1 MEKRA
6 MKNDIRTL
14 PFADWPTSYAALMA
28 VYTPRPLHTDAEY
41 AQAVSYADALAGF
54 PLNAD
59 QEDYLEMLAGV
70 IKAYDDRTLKH
81 WPVSSGVEILAY
93 LLEEHGLKGK
103 ALAGI
108 LNVSPTIAYRII
120 KGRRRLT
127 ADHIK
132 ALSEHFGVSA
142 DLFLGTSGAGKKRGA
157 VVAA

>member
-1 MEKRA
+1 

-14 PFADWPTSYAALMA
+14 PFASWPTTYAALTA

-41 AQAVSYADALAGF
+41 AEAVSYADALAGF

-59 QEDYLEMLAGV
+59 QEDYLELLASV

-81 WPVSSGVEILAY
+81 WPESSGVEILGY
-93 LLEEHGLKGK
+93 LMEEHGLKGK
-103 ALAGI
+103 DLAGI

-132 ALSEHFGVSA
+132 ALAEHFGVSA
-142 DLFLGTSGAGKKRGA
+142 DLFLGTSGIGKRRP

>member
-14 PFADWPTSYAALMA
+14 PFASWPTTYAALTT
-28 VYTPRPLHTDAEY
+28 VYAPRPLHTDAEY
-41 AQAVSYADALAGF
+41 AEAVSYADAMAGF
-54 PLNAD
+54 PMNAD

-93 LLEEHGLKGK
+93 LMEENGLKGK
-103 ALAGI
+103 DLARI

-127 ADHIK
+127 ADHIR

-142 DLFLGTSGAGKKRGA
+142 DLFLGTSGAGKKRP

>member
-1 MEKRA
+1 

-14 PFADWPTSYAALMA
+14 PFASWPTSYAALMA
-28 VYTPRPLHTDAEY
+28 VYAPRPLHTDAEY
-41 AQAVSYADALAGF
+41 AEAVSYADALAGF

-59 QEDYLEMLAGV
+59 QEDFLELLAGV

-81 WPVSSGVEILAY
+81 WPASSGVEILGY
-93 LLEEHGLKGK
+93 LLEEHGLKG
-103 ALAGI
+103 ADLARI
-108 LNVSPTIAYRII
+108 LHVSPTIAYRII

-127 ADHIK
+127 ADHIR

-142 DLFLGTSGAGKKRGA
+142 DLFLGTSGAGKRRP